1 MIIDIIIIICI
12 TILISRTIIFSLGAY
27 KERNK
32 KIEFYSENE
41 HPQVSVVVPAR
52 NEEDNIENCITS
64 ISGCNYPIENFE
76 IIAVNDRSTD
86 KTGEILAELS
96 RKIKNLKVVTIDEA
110 HLHINLKGK
119 PGALQSGI
127 DEANGEIILM
137 TDADCKVGPNWIKKI
152 SSCYKNKH
160 IGFVASFT
168 NIEGKGLFNRIQAIE
183 WIYMHTLACAGIGL
197 GHPLGC
203 FGNNISVRKSDFDEI
218 GGFEKIRFSVTED
231 LALITEFHKQ
241 GKGIIYLV
249 DEEADIDTLPCRT
262 AREYIK
268 QHHRWAIGGME
279 LGWKAV
285 TFVLSSISLWVG
297 FIISI
302 LIGNYFLAALFPVIR
317 IIGDYIVVLP
327 SILRLKKYEL
337 IPWIIPSV
345 IFFITLEVF
354 VPFLLLKK
362 TITWKD
368 QSFRRVKK

>member
-1 MIIDIIIIICI
+1 MIIDIIIIFSI
-12 TILISRTIIFSLGAY
+12 TILISRTIIFSIGAFI
-27 KERNK
+27 ERNK
-32 KIEFYSENE
+32 KIDFFSESEN
-41 HPQVSVVVPAR
+41 PQVSVVIPAR
-52 NEEDNIENCITS
+52 NEEENILNCINS
-64 ISGCNYPIENFE
+64 ISNSNYPIENFE

-86 KTGEILAELS
+86 KTGEILTELS
-96 RKIKNLKVVTIDEA
+96 HKVKNLKVVNIDEA

-137 TDADCKVGPNWIKKI
+137 TDADCKVAPNWIKKI
-152 SSCYKNKH
+152 SSCYKNKN

-168 NIEGKGLFNRIQAIE
+168 NVEGKGLFNRIQAIE

-197 GHPLGC
+197 GYPLGC

-249 DEEADIDTLPCRT
+249 DEDADIDTLPCRT
-262 AREYIK
+262 LGDYIK
-268 QHHRWAIGGME
+268 QHHRWAVGGME

-285 TFVLSSISLWVG
+285 MFVLSSVSLWVG

-302 LIGNYFLAALFPVIR
+302 INGNYFLAALFPVTR
-317 IIGDYIVVLP
+317 IIGDYIVILP
-327 SILRLKKYEL
+327 SILKLKKYEL

-345 IFFITLEVF
+345 IFFITLETI
-354 VPFLLLKK
+354 VPFLLFKK

-368 QSFRRVKK
+368 QSFRRIKK

>member
-1 MIIDIIIIICI
+1 MIIDIIIIISI
-12 TILISRTIIFSLGAY
+12 TILISRTIIFSLGSY
-27 KERNK
+27 IERNK
-32 KIEFYSENE
+32 KIDFFGDNE
-41 HPQVSVVVPAR
+41 YPKVSVVVPAR
-52 NEEDNIENCITS
+52 NEEENIESCINS
-64 ISGCNYPIENFE
+64 ISINNYPIENFE
-76 IIAVNDRSTD
+76 IVAVNDRSTD
-86 KTGEILAELS
+86 KTGEILTELS
-96 RKIKNLKVVTIDEA
+96 KKIENLKVVNIDEA

-152 SSCYKNKH
+152 SSCYKNKK

-168 NIEGKGLFNRIQAIE
+168 NIEGKGFFNRIQAIE

-197 GHPLGC
+197 GQPLGC

-249 DEEADIDTLPCRT
+249 DEDADIDTLPCRT
-262 AREYIK
+262 LGEYLH
-268 QHHRWAIGGME
+268 QHHRWAVGGME
-279 LGWKAV
+279 LGWKAF
-285 TFVLSSISLWVG
+285 TFVLSSISLWIG
-297 FIISI
+297 LIISI
-302 LIGNYFLAALFPVIR
+302 VTGTYFLASLFPVIR

-327 SILRLKKYEL
+327 SIIRLKKHEL

-345 IFFITLEVF
+345 IFFITLEIF
-354 VPFLLLKK
+354 VPFLLFKK
-362 TITWKD
+362 TIKWKD

>member
-1 MIIDIIIIICI
+1 MIIDIIIIISI
-12 TILISRTIIFSLGAY
+12 TILISRTIIFSLGSY
-27 KERNK
+27 IERNK
-32 KIEFYSENE
+32 KIDFFGDNE
-41 HPQVSVVVPAR
+41 YPKVSVVVPAR
-52 NEEDNIENCITS
+52 NEEENIENCINS
-64 ISGCNYPIENFE
+64 ISINNYPIENFE
-76 IIAVNDRSTD
+76 IVAVNDRSTD
-86 KTGEILAELS
+86 KTGEILTELS
-96 RKIKNLKVVTIDEA
+96 KKIENLKVVNIDEA

-152 SSCYKNKH
+152 SSCYKNKK

-197 GHPLGC
+197 GQPLGC

-249 DEEADIDTLPCRT
+249 DEDADIDTLPCRT
-262 AREYIK
+262 LGEYLH
-268 QHHRWAIGGME
+268 QHHRWAVGGME
-279 LGWKAV
+279 LGWKAF
-285 TFVLSSISLWVG
+285 TFVLSSISLWIG
-297 FIISI
+297 LIISI
-302 LIGNYFLAALFPVIR
+302 VTGNYFLASLFPVIR

-327 SILRLKKYEL
+327 SIIRLKKQEL
-337 IPWIIPSV
+337 IPWIITSV
-345 IFFITLEVF
+345 IFFITLEIF
-354 VPFLLLKK
+354 VPFLLFKK
-362 TITWKD
+362 TIKWKD

>member
-1 MIIDIIIIICI
+1 MIIDIIIIISI
-12 TILISRTIIFSLGAY
+12 TILISRTIIFSLGSY
-27 KERNK
+27 IERNK
-32 KIEFYSENE
+32 KIDFFGDNE
-41 HPQVSVVVPAR
+41 YPKVSVVVPAR
-52 NEEDNIENCITS
+52 NEEENIENCINS
-64 ISGCNYPIENFE
+64 ISINNYPIENFE
-76 IIAVNDRSTD
+76 IVAVNDRSTD
-86 KTGEILAELS
+86 KTGEILTELS
-96 RKIKNLKVVTIDEA
+96 KKIENLKVVNIDEA

-152 SSCYKNKH
+152 SSCYKNKK

-197 GHPLGC
+197 GQPLGC

-249 DEEADIDTLPCRT
+249 DEDADIDTLPCRT
-262 AREYIK
+262 LGEYLH
-268 QHHRWAIGGME
+268 QHHRWAVGGME
-279 LGWKAV
+279 LGWKAF
-285 TFVLSSISLWVG
+285 TFVLSSISLWIG
-297 FIISI
+297 LIISI
-302 LIGNYFLAALFPVIR
+302 VTGNYFLASLFPVIR

-327 SILRLKKYEL
+327 SIIRLKKHEL

-345 IFFITLEVF
+345 IFFITLEIF
-354 VPFLLLKK
+354 VPFLLFKK
-362 TITWKD
+362 TIKWKD